1 MWSCFTGFL
10 LVFIAG
16 FFWIGIGVAVS
27 KCSERGWNYN
37 IVQGLTYLGS
47 AMICAVI
54 LAGKSVSTGSSG
66 ISGFGFLMCS
76 LGGFANFYNYVL
88 TAKAMQRG
96 PNGLV
101 WGIMQSG
108 LVGTFLLGV
117 IFFGEKPAPLRL
129 AGLFMI
135 ICGVLVMGLAKNKK
149 NSVRISEGTSK
160 NWVLFSLGA
169 MLLSMVTQCCN
180 ILPSYFPEMG
190 ENGAVSRTLG
200 MYFGGVIG
208 FVLTTLPGM
217 IRSKNFGG
225 GGEWITAGI
234 LIITNTSA
242 SLFFFYRG
250 LDLLTQSG
258 CGGLGYPVAIGVCVI
273 GFSLYSLLALKEKFA
288 RLSLAGL
295 TAVCLGIIVISLK

>member
-27 KCSERGWNYN
+27 KCSARGWNYN

-47 AMICAVI
+47 AVICAVI
-54 LAGKSVSTGSSG
+54 LAGKSISSGSSG
-66 ISGFGFLMCS
+66 ISGFGFLMCC
-76 LGGFANFYNYVL
+76 LGGLVNFYNYVL

-101 WGIMQSG
+101 WGIMQAG
-108 LVGTFLLGV
+108 LVGTFLMGV

-129 AGLFMI
+129 AGLLMI
-135 ICGVLVMGLAKNKK
+135 ISGVLVMGVAKNKK
-149 NSVRISEGTSK
+149 DSARTFEVTSK
-160 NWVLFSLGA
+160 SWVLFSLGA

-190 ENGAVSRTLG
+190 KNGAVSRTLG
-200 MYFGGVIG
+200 MYSGGVFG
-208 FVLTTLPGM
+208 FAFTTLPGM

-225 GGEWITAGI
+225 AGEWITAGI
-234 LIITNTSA
+234 LMITNTSA

-250 LDLLTQSG
+250 LDLLTRNG

>member
-1 MWSCFTGFL
+1 MWGCFTGFL
-10 LVFIAG
+10 LVFTAG
-16 FFWIGIGVAVS
+16 FFWIGIGIAVS
-27 KCSERGWNYN
+27 KCSARGWNYN

-47 AMICAVI
+47 TLICAVI

-66 ISGFGFLMCS
+66 ISGFGFLMCC

-101 WGIMQSG
+101 WGIMQAG
-108 LVGTFLLGV
+108 LIGTFLMGV

-129 AGLFMI
+129 AGLFLI
-135 ICGVLVMGLAKNKK
+135 IGGVLVMGLAKNQK
-149 NSVRISEGTSK
+149 NSVQGKS
-160 NWVLFSLGA
+160 WVLFSLGA
-169 MLLSMVTQCCN
+169 LLLSMVTQCCN
-180 ILPSYFPEMG
+180 TLPSYFPEMG

-208 FVLTTLPGM
+208 FALTTLPGM
-217 IRSKNFGG
+217 IRSRNFGG
-225 GGEWITAGI
+225 RGEWITAGI
-234 LIITNTSA
+234 LMITNTSA

-258 CGGLGYPVAIGVCVI
+258 CGGLGYPVSIGVCVI

-295 TAVCLGIIVISLK
+295 IAVCLGIITISLR